1 MRIREWIA
9 ENIGYRFFGC
19 LYNKSHDHIFDF
31 IQTKIPK
38 DLLHRKIYDLGCGD
52 GGNTVR
58 VQKVF
63 QAKEIVGYDHNDF
76 LLKRAK
82 KKGILVKKF
91 DFNLTLPKGEM
102 AAFIFSLHHASDK
115 EKTLKEAVKNFKYI
129 FICEPCLDL
138 YHWLFDGGEPLPKE
152 KWIELFD
159 KILKKYLIYQYK
171 NNLIVFYK
179 KTKEYRRFFS

>member
-91 DFNLTLPKGEM
+91 DFNDVYIDEM
-102 AAFIFSLHHASDK
+102 KYFLK
-115 EKTLKEAVKNFKYI
+115 CVQKRQKTFNDIQNAYGPLSYCVK
-129 FICEPCLDL
+129 
-138 YHWLFDGGEPLPKE
+138 
-152 KWIELFD
+152 
-159 KILKKYLIYQYK
+159 
-171 NNLIVFYK
+171 
-179 KTKEYRRFFS
+179 RA